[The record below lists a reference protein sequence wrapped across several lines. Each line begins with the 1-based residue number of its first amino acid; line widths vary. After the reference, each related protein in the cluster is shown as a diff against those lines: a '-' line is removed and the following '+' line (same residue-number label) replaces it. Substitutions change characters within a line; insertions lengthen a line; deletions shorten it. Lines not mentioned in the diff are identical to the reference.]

1 LYKLLHRPGADGRP
15 RADRTGTRSRTHRR
29 RAAGPSARLRR
40 RASNNTGSPPRPG
53 FRP

>member
-1 LYKLLHRPGADGRP
+1 LYKLLHRPGGRRP
-15 RADRTGTRSRTHRR
+15 TASWPNWNRSRTHRR